1 MGKLESWK
9 VDGCVEGG
17 GGGGK
22 GRGREKGGRE
32 QKKEVSST
40 NKDFFFLNT
49 LRLEKLVLKPPFCH
63 ANSQYN
69 DLFFFFWFRTP
80 PQKNPAPFTHQNS
93 SAHKARRLT
102 SRPQITLMKS
112 RQVKHPRVSRI
123 PHHPLPPLNKETI
136 DAFPPNLSP
145 QLPTSLIRRCAILH
159 FLLLLHLL
167 GPHLLLIPQGRQIA
181 EPEMH
186 QGLIGTDAHLRSEL
200 QHAAQQVQAHLID
213 LR

>member
-1 MGKLESWK
+1 MG
-9 VDGCVEGG
+9 VGGGRVGG
-17 GGGGK
+17 GGFRRGK
-22 GRGREKGGRE
+22 KGGRE
-32 QKKEVSST
+32 FSST

-49 LRLEKLVLKPPFCH
+49 LRLWLEKLVLKPPFCH

-80 PQKNPAPFTHQNS
+80 PKKIPLRLHTRTPVRIAS
-93 SAHKARRLT
+93 RLT

-136 DAFPPNLSP
+136 NAFPPNLSP